1 MSVTLQRPAAEAG
14 LRKSAG
20 AANWAL
26 GVWHR
31 VFARGTRSL
40 RAGGRRVVAWCI
52 LLVAVSVAASAQ
64 PAPTTPPAG
73 GAPNILTASAAASPV
88 SLPPASVVASPAPVS
103 STGASARSASSPL
116 RLNIGLDGTGEKGEV
131 SVALQIVILMTL
143 LSVAPSIVLLMTSFT
158 RIVIVLGFVRTALG
172 TPSAPSNQIVIGLS
186 LFLTF
191 FLMGPVFERVNN
203 EALRPYLDGKITSV
217 EAIEKGTG
225 PLKQFM
231 LKQTR
236 TRDVEYFLE
245 LGGYGPTAV
254 KDLPMRVVI
263 PAFVISELQTAFQMG
278 FLLFL
283 PFLVIDF
290 LVSSVLMSLGMMMM
304 PPVTVALPL
313 KLLLFVLVD
322 GWHLVVRSLVQ
333 SF

>member
-1 MSVTLQRPAAEAG
+1 VPGATNVPTSSGANPATAIG
-14 LRKSAG
+14 AG
-20 AANWAL
+20 AN
-26 GVWHR
+26 
-31 VFARGTRSL
+31 ARNATNGT
-40 RAGGRRVVAWCI
+40 G
-52 LLVAVSVAASAQ
+52 VAA
-64 PAPTTPPAG
+64 PATPFK
-73 GAPNILTASAAASPV
+73 
-88 SLPPASVVASPAPVS
+88 
-103 STGASARSASSPL
+103 
-116 RLNIGLDGTGEKGEV
+116 LNIGLEGTGERGEV
-131 SVALQIVILMTL
+131 SIALQIVIIMTL

-191 FLMGPVFERVNN
+191 FLMGPVFDRVNS
-203 EALRPYLDGKITSV
+203 EALRPYLEGKITSV
-217 EAIEKGTG
+217 EAIDKATV

-236 TRDVEYFLE
+236 MRDIEYFLE
-245 LGGYGPTAV
+245 LGSYGPTAV

-290 LVSSVLMSLGMMMM
+290 LVSSVLMALGMMMM

-333 SF
+333 SFGA

>member
-1 MSVTLQRPAAEAG
+1 MSRGMAKFIFGVA
-14 LRKSAG
+14 LR
-20 AANWAL
+20 
-26 GVWHR
+26 
-31 VFARGTRSL
+31 
-40 RAGGRRVVAWCI
+40 
-52 LLVAVSVAASAQ
+52 VAVLLGLTATILHAQ
-64 PAPTTPPAG
+64 PAATPPPGAAQTTQSG
-73 GAPNILTASAAASPV
+73 GSAATPG
-88 SLPPASVVASPAPVS
+88 SPARNSQATVPG
-103 STGASARSASSPL
+103 TPFK
-116 RLNIGLDGTGEKGEV
+116 LNIGLEGTGTGGEV
-131 SVALQIVILMTL
+131 SVAVQILIVMTL
-143 LSVAPSIVLLMTSFT
+143 LSVAPSIILLMTSFT

-172 TPSAPSNQIVIGLS
+172 TPSAPSNQIVVGLS

-191 FLMGPVFERVNN
+191 FLMGPVFDRVNT
-203 EALRPYLDGKITSV
+203 EALRPYLDGQISST
-217 EAIEKGTG
+217 EALDRATV

-236 TRDVEYFLE
+236 TRDIEYFLQ

-290 LVSSVLMSLGMMMM
+290 LVSSVLMALGMMMM

-333 SF
+333 SFG

>member
-1 MSVTLQRPAAEAG
+1 MLWLRRRAGAVSRSLAFIALLALPAAGQPVPTIDRSWEA
-14 LRKSAG
+14 AG
-20 AANWAL
+20 APE
-26 GVWHR
+26 
-31 VFARGTRSL
+31 
-40 RAGGRRVVAWCI
+40 
-52 LLVAVSVAASAQ
+52 SVAHLTVA
-64 PAPTTPPAG
+64 PATPVPG
-73 GAPNILTASAAASPV
+73 G
-88 SLPPASVVASPAPVS
+88 
-103 STGASARSASSPL
+103 GPL
-116 RLNIGLDGTGEKGEV
+116 RLNIGLEGAGGRGEV
-131 SVALQIVILMTL
+131 SVALQIVVVMTL

-172 TPSAPSNQIVIGLS
+172 TPSAPSNQIIVGLS
-186 LFLTF
+186 LFLTL
-191 FLMGPVFERVNN
+191 FLMAPVFERVND
-203 EALRPYLDGKITSV
+203 EALRPYLDGKLASG
-217 EAIEKGTG
+217 EAIDRAVV

-236 TRDVEYFLE
+236 TRDVEYFLQ
-245 LGGYGPTAV
+245 LSGHGPTAV

-290 LVSSVLMSLGMMMM
+290 LVASVLMALGMMMM

-322 GWHLVVRSLVQ
+322 GWQLVVRSLVQ
-333 SF
+333 SFTT

>member
-1 MSVTLQRPAAEAG
+1 MSASFFSRRLRLIALAAAMVCAG
-14 LRKSAG
+14 PL
-20 AANWAL
+20 
-26 GVWHR
+26 
-31 VFARGTRSL
+31 
-40 RAGGRRVVAWCI
+40 
-52 LLVAVSVAASAQ
+52 SAQ
-64 PAPTTPPAG
+64 PATPAPAATA
-73 GAPNILTASAAASPV
+73 APNIVVPSFSSPDASTPVVAPAPAASNSAA
-88 SLPPASVVASPAPVS
+88 
-103 STGASARSASSPL
+103 GANPF
-116 RLNIGLDGTGEKGEV
+116 RLNIGLEGTGERGQV
-131 SVALQIVILMTL
+131 SVALQIVIIMTL

-172 TPSAPSNQIVIGLS
+172 TPAAPSNQIIVGLS

-191 FLMGPVFERVNN
+191 FMMGPVFDQVNTQ
-203 EALRPYLDGKITSV
+203 AVRPYLDGQITSV
-217 EAIEKGTG
+217 EAIDRATG
-225 PLKQFM
+225 PLKEFM

-236 TRDVEYFLE
+236 TRDIEYFLQ
-245 LGGYGPTAV
+245 LGGFGPTAV

-290 LVSSVLMSLGMMMM
+290 LVSSVLMALGMMMM
-304 PPVTVALPL
+304 PPITVALPL

-333 SF
+333 SFAT

>member
-1 MSVTLQRPAAEAG
+1 MKAFRTWILFLTVGLAWLCAAPVAHAQASGGLLIPSQSSGPAAPAAG
-14 LRKSAG
+14 NITSSNLSP
-20 AANWAL
+20 AAP
-26 GVWHR
+26 
-31 VFARGTRSL
+31 
-40 RAGGRRVVAWCI
+40 
-52 LLVAVSVAASAQ
+52 AASAG
-64 PAPTTPPAG
+64 TPF
-73 GAPNILTASAAASPV
+73 
-88 SLPPASVVASPAPVS
+88 
-103 STGASARSASSPL
+103 
-116 RLNIGLDGTGEKGEV
+116 RLNIGLEGNGQGGQV
-131 SVALQIVILMTL
+131 SVALQIVVIMTL
-143 LSVAPSIVLLMTSFT
+143 LSIAPSIVLLMTSFT

-172 TPSAPSNQIVIGLS
+172 TPSAPSNQIVVGLS

-191 FLMGPVFERVNN
+191 FLMGPVFDRVNN
-203 EALRPYLDGKITSV
+203 EALRPYLDGKISSV
-217 EAIEKGTG
+217 DAMDRAAV

-236 TRDVEYFLE
+236 TRDIEYFLE
-245 LGGYGPTAV
+245 LGGFGPTAV

-290 LVSSVLMSLGMMMM
+290 LVSSVLMALGMMMM
-304 PPVTVALPL
+304 PPTTVALPL

-333 SF
+333 SFAT

>member
-1 MSVTLQRPAAEAG
+1 MKRAWTVFLFALVVTGAVAQPSATP
-14 LRKSAG
+14 AG
-20 AANWAL
+20 AARPNTVLVPSTEA
-26 GVWHR
+26 
-31 VFARGTRSL
+31 ARPGATEPG
-40 RAGGRRVVAWCI
+40 AT
-52 LLVAVSVAASAQ
+52 AAA
-64 PAPTTPPAG
+64 PASR
-73 GAPNILTASAAASPV
+73 SAAAS
-88 SLPPASVVASPAPVS
+88 
-103 STGASARSASSPL
+103 SPL
-116 RLNIGLDGTGEKGEV
+116 KLNIGIEGQGERGEV
-131 SVALQIVILMTL
+131 SVALQILIIMTL

-172 TPSAPSNQIVIGLS
+172 TPTAPSNQIVVGLS

-191 FLMGPVFERVNN
+191 FLMGPVVDRVNT
-203 EALRPYLDGKITSV
+203 EALRPYLDGKMSSV
-217 EAIEKGTG
+217 EALDKATV

-245 LGGYGPTAV
+245 LGGFGPTAV

-290 LVSSVLMSLGMMMM
+290 LVSSVLMALGMMMM
-304 PPVTVALPL
+304 PPATVALPL

-333 SF
+333 SFAT

>member
-1 MSVTLQRPAAEAG
+1 MKRLLAIAIFALTAVVGSMQTPPAPAPAAAPAAAP
-14 LRKSAG
+14 AG
-20 AANWAL
+20 AAATP
-26 GVWHR
+26 G
-31 VFARGTRSL
+31 A
-40 RAGGRRVVAWCI
+40 
-52 LLVAVSVAASAQ
+52 AQ
-64 PAPTTPPAG
+64 PFK
-73 GAPNILTASAAASPV
+73 
-88 SLPPASVVASPAPVS
+88 
-103 STGASARSASSPL
+103 
-116 RLNIGLDGTGEKGEV
+116 LNIGLEGNGNSAGGEV
-131 SVALQIVILMTL
+131 SVALQIVIIMTL

-172 TPSAPSNQIVIGLS
+172 APSAPSNQIVVGLS

-191 FLMGPVFERVNN
+191 FLMGPVIDRVNN

-217 EAIEKGTG
+217 DALDKASV

-236 TRDVEYFLE
+236 TRDIEYFLE
-245 LGGYGPTAV
+245 LGGFGPTAV

-263 PAFVISELQTAFQMG
+263 PAFVISELQTSFQMG

-283 PFLVIDF
+283 PVLVIDF
-290 LVSSVLMSLGMMMM
+290 LVSSVLMALGMMMM

-333 SF
+333 SFG

>member
-1 MSVTLQRPAAEAG
+1 MKRLLVIALFALTATLALAQTAAPAA
-14 LRKSAG
+14 
-20 AANWAL
+20 
-26 GVWHR
+26 
-31 VFARGTRSL
+31 
-40 RAGGRRVVAWCI
+40 
-52 LLVAVSVAASAQ
+52 AQ
-64 PAPTTPPAG
+64 PAAGTPAPA
-73 GAPNILTASAAASPV
+73 ATAAASPFK
-88 SLPPASVVASPAPVS
+88 
-103 STGASARSASSPL
+103 
-116 RLNIGLDGTGEKGEV
+116 LNIGLEGAGSPGGEV
-131 SVALQIVILMTL
+131 SVALQIVIIMTL

-172 TPSAPSNQIVIGLS
+172 APSAPSNQIVVGLS
-186 LFLTF
+186 LFLSF
-191 FLMGPVFERVNN
+191 FLMGPVIDRVNN
-203 EALRPYLDGKITSV
+203 EAIRPYLDGKITSV
-217 EAIEKGTG
+217 DAIDKASV

-236 TRDVEYFLE
+236 TRDLEYFLE
-245 LGGYGPTAV
+245 LGGFGPTAV

-263 PAFVISELQTAFQMG
+263 PAYVISELQTAFQMG

-290 LVSSVLMSLGMMMM
+290 LVSSVLMALGMMMM

-333 SF
+333 SFG